1 MRRHRHHHLHRNQ
14 AVPSDARI
22 GAADGRVAGR
32 VPEATAPGAR
42 RDDAVLVA
50 VAPTLVERLDGLAAA
65 LGPGYRVEPGIPAGA
80 GLAILRAPTPT
91 TVAFWRARHPGTGL
105 FVIDPFGEGSA
116 TDCLEAG
123 ADAYVAGP
131 VTTAEVA
138 AIVVSLARRLGAAP
152 LPA

>member
-1 MRRHRHHHLHRNQ
+1 MRRHRHHLHRNR
-14 AVPSDARI
+14 AGSADAPIR
-22 GAADGRVAGR
+22 AFDGSVAGWA
-32 VPEATAPGAR
+32 PEESGPGPHGG
-42 RDDAVLVA
+42 DAVLVA

-80 GLAILRAPTPT
+80 GLAVLRAPTPT
-91 TVAFWRARHPGTGL
+91 TVAFWRARYPGTGL

-116 TDCLEAG
+116 TECLEAG